1 MLGIIIPPVR
11 IEDVWSRLVIFHT
24 QSDHGMKKSS
34 RFSSNFLVF
43 PMCQG
48 GSTTKFPLKQLQ
60 HHCVSWKPRGS
71 PFTRSIARLDYKRV
85 SFKHLPSSF
94 FQAIHVVIA
103 RLRHMEPLR
112 WLVGSK
118 TMSNPWLLH
127 GYDGGS
133 FSEKL
138 TELKS
143 LVKPAIHGYSKKK
156 LTISNFNQNTKIC
169 LTPIEQ
175 SCKNHQER
183 PDLERHGTGGGVHG
197 KRNDDPHGRGGLLK
211 FPPVATVAVVQLEL

>member
-1 MLGIIIPPVR
+1 M
-11 IEDVWSRLVIFHT
+11 
-24 QSDHGMKKSS
+24 
-34 RFSSNFLVF
+34 
-43 PMCQG
+43 
-48 GSTTKFPLKQLQ
+48 
-60 HHCVSWKPRGS
+60 
-71 PFTRSIARLDYKRV
+71 
-85 SFKHLPSSF
+85 
-94 FQAIHVVIA
+94 AI
-103 RLRHMEPLR
+103 
-112 WLVGSK
+112 
-118 TMSNPWLLH
+118 PWLFH
-127 GYDGGS
+127 GYDGRS

-197 KRNDDPHGRGGLLK
+197 TRNDDPHGSGGL
-211 FPPVATVAVVQLEL
+211 FNIPPVATVAVVQLEL

>member
-1 MLGIIIPPVR
+1 
-11 IEDVWSRLVIFHT
+11 
-24 QSDHGMKKSS
+24 
-34 RFSSNFLVF
+34 
-43 PMCQG
+43 MCQG

-71 PFTRSIARLDYKRV
+71 PITRSIARLDYKRV

-112 WLVGSK
+112 WLFGSK

-197 KRNDDPHGRGGLLK
+197 KRNDDPHGRGGSFKIPTSRNSCSCPVGAIDSQAHDTWHIHTLLGK
-211 FPPVATVAVVQLEL
+211 LCCDLTVLPNLGNHS